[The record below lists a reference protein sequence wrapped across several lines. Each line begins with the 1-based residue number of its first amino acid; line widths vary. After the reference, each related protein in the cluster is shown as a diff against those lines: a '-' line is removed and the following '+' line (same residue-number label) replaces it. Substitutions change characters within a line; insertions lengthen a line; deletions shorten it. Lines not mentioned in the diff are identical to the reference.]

1 MKKSRLFIFLLIL
14 IAEAVVVW
22 LDLRKAEF
30 ILKPL
35 ICIWLIACFIYQTK
49 EISDSLKKWVIIALV
64 FSWIGDIL
72 LMFQADQSVFFLAG
86 LVSFLLAHISYILFF
101 HFTRLRER
109 ITSRWYLMLFV
120 VVYYTVLIMQLGPYL
135 GDFAIPVRVYGIVIS
150 FMLMLAMHML
160 FLKNKRA
167 GLAMV
172 VGAALFVLS
181 DTILAFNKFYQSF
194 ESAGVFIMLTYGM
207 AQFFIVDGATRYL
220 SSWYK
225 E

>member
-1 MKKSRLFIFLLIL
+1 MKKNQLFIFSLIL
-14 IAEAVVVW
+14 VAEAVAVW

-35 ICIWLIACFIYQTK
+35 ICIWLIACFVYQAK
-49 EISDSLKKWVIIALV
+49 DIRNRLKKWVIIALV

-72 LMFQADQSVFFLAG
+72 LMFQADQPEFFLAG

-109 ITSRWYLMLFV
+109 IASRWYLMLFV

-135 GDFAIPVRVYGIVIS
+135 GDFAVPVRGYGIVIS

-160 FLKNKRA
+160 FMKNKRA
-167 GLAMV
+167 GFAMLI
-172 VGAALFVLS
+172 GAALFVLS
-181 DTILAFNKFYQSF
+181 DSILAFNKFYQSF
-194 ESAGVFIMLTYGM
+194 ETAGVLIMLTYGM

>member
-1 MKKSRLFIFLLIL
+1 MKKSQLFIFLLIL

-35 ICIWLIACFIYQTK
+35 ICIWLIAFFIYQTK

-72 LMFQADQSVFFLAG
+72 LMFQPDQPVFFLAG

-135 GDFAIPVRVYGIVIS
+135 GDFGIPVRVYGIAIS
-150 FMLMLAMHML
+150 FMLMFAMHML

-181 DTILAFNKFYQSF
+181 DSILAFNKFYQSF

-220 SSWYK
+220 SWWYK